1 MNRRHFALEGGIKFI
16 FREVQANIYG
26 ISQQFLLSIV
36 TSSHIDNCEF
46 PPNSPFSLV
55 TRHSSLVTRH
65 SPLSSLIIL
74 IILITLITHL
84 PLSQLVPRHPSSL
97 VIHII
102 VASIFTEIESSSR
115 SPRVS
120 LHFSCV
126 PSRII
131 LQTVWYSTS
140 VERCFKFNTQS
151 L

>member
-26 ISQQFLLSIV
+26 ILQQFLLSIV

-55 TRHSSLVTRH
+55 THHSSLII
-65 SPLSSLIIL
+65 LIIL